1 MSELSTLA
9 VGSDSRQ
16 SITVARQPIL
26 DRKGQVIAHELLY
39 RHTADA
45 TSCTDRGDS
54 VGARTL
60 NDAVLSVGLDALT
73 CGLPAFINLTHQL
86 LLGGA
91 GTLLPRDIAVLELR
105 EDIPVDDEVVQVCR
119 RLHADGYALAL
130 DDFVAGSPAEALVPW
145 VRYIKIDVLD
155 TPEAEW
161 STLAKRFG
169 GKKIKLVAEKVE
181 TIEVSDATRAA
192 GYDYFQGYFFCR
204 PRTFAATHM
213 PARRLAYV
221 QLLAALNRPNLSFD
235 ELENLVKHDL
245 SLSYRVLRS
254 ANSAAFAIHREVT
267 SIRTALVL
275 LGMDQIRKW
284 ASVWAIA
291 GLSGGESP
299 GAVSLALVR
308 ARGCERVGEL
318 VGGSD
323 TSGLF
328 LLGLCS
334 LLDVILRQSM
344 EVALTD
350 MPLPTPVREAL
361 LGAPN
366 SSRTALDAIVAYE
379 RGEWDAAGEL
389 IEKLGIGQSALPDIY
404 ADAVRWARQ
413 LSQFSATDAPKS

>member
-1 MSELSTLA
+1 MSEMSNLA

-16 SITVARQPIL
+16 AITVARQPIL
-26 DRKGQVIAHELLY
+26 DRRGQVVAHELLY
-39 RHTADA
+39 RHTPDA

-91 GTLLPRDIAVLELR
+91 GTLMPRDIAVLEIR

-130 DDFVAGSPAEALVPW
+130 DDFVPGSPAEALVPW
-145 VRYIKIDVLD
+145 VRYIKIDVLE

-161 STLAKRFG
+161 KPLAKRFSA
-169 GKKIKLVAEKVE
+169 KKIKVVAEKVE
-181 TIEVSDATRAA
+181 TIEVCDATRNA

-204 PRTFAATHM
+204 PRTFATTHL

-245 SLSYRVLRS
+245 SLSYRVMRS
-254 ANSAAFAIHREVT
+254 ANSAAFAIPREIT

-275 LGMDQIRKW
+275 LGLDQIRKW

-291 GLSGGESP
+291 GLSGAEAP

-308 ARGCERVGEL
+308 ARGCERIGEL
-318 VGGSD
+318 VAGSD
-323 TSGLF
+323 SSGLF

-361 LGAPN
+361 LGAQN
-366 SSRTALDAIVAYE
+366 GARTALDAVIAYE
-379 RGEWDAAGEL
+379 RGEWDAAGVL
-389 IEKLGIGQSALPDIY
+389 IERIGLGQSSLPDIY

-413 LSQFSATDAPKS
+413 LSQFSTPETQKA

>member
-1 MSELSTLA
+1 MSELSNLA
-9 VGSDSRQ
+9 IGSDSRQ
-16 SITVARQPIL
+16 TVTVARQPIL
-26 DRKGQVIAHELLY
+26 DRKGQVVAHELLY
-39 RHTADA
+39 RHTPDA
-45 TSCTDRGDS
+45 TACNDRSDS

-60 NDAVLSVGLDALT
+60 NDAMLSVGLDALT
-73 CGLPAFINLTHQL
+73 CGLPAFVNLTHQL

-105 EDIPVDDEVVQVCR
+105 EDIPIDDEVVQVCR
-119 RLHADGYALAL
+119 QLHADGYALAL
-130 DDFVAGSPAEALVPW
+130 DDFVAGSAAEALVPW
-145 VRYIKIDVLD
+145 VRYIKIDVID
-155 TPEAEW
+155 TPEPQWRA
-161 STLAKRFG
+161 LAKRFNA
-169 GKKIKLVAEKVE
+169 KRIKLVAEKVE
-181 TIEVSDATRAA
+181 TIEVSDATREA

-204 PRTFAATHM
+204 PRTFATTHV
-213 PARRLAYV
+213 PARRLAYI
-221 QLLAALNRPNLSFD
+221 QLLSALNRPNLTFD

-254 ANSAAFAIHREVT
+254 ANSAAFAIRQEVT

-275 LGMDQIRKW
+275 LGLDQIRKW

-291 GLSGGESP
+291 GLSGGEAP

-308 ARGCERVGEL
+308 ARGCERIGEL
-318 VGGSD
+318 IAGSD
-323 TSGLF
+323 TGGLF

-334 LLDVILRQSM
+334 LLDVILRRPM

-366 SSRTALDAIVAYE
+366 TARKALDSIIAYE
-379 RGEWDAAGEL
+379 RGEWDSAGEL
-389 IEKLGIGQSALPDIY
+389 IEKVGLRQSALPDIY

-413 LSQFSATDAPKS
+413 LSQFSTTEPKA

>member
-1 MSELSTLA
+1 MSELANLD

-16 SITVARQPIL
+16 AVTVARQPIL
-26 DRKGQVIAHELLY
+26 DRTGQVVAHELLY
-39 RHTADA
+39 RHNLDA
-45 TSCTDRGDS
+45 TSCTDRSDS

-60 NDAVLSVGLDALT
+60 NDAMLSVGLDALT
-73 CGLPAFINLTHQL
+73 CGLPAFVNLTHQL

-91 GTLLPRDIAVLELR
+91 GTLLPREIAVLEIR
-105 EDIPVDDEVVQVCR
+105 EDIPVDDEVVQICR
-119 RLHADGYALAL
+119 KLHADGYALAL
-130 DDFVAGSPAEALVPW
+130 DDFVAGSAHEALVPW
-145 VRYIKIDVLD
+145 VRYVKIDVLD
-155 TPEAEW
+155 TPPGEW
-161 STLAKRFG
+161 KALAKRFSAR
-169 GKKIKLVAEKVE
+169 KIKVVAEKVE
-181 TIEVSDATRAA
+181 TIEVSEATREA
-192 GYDYFQGYFFCR
+192 GYDYFQGFYFCR
-204 PRTFAATHM
+204 PRTFAATHL

-221 QLLAALNRPNLSFD
+221 QLLAALNRPDLGFD

-275 LGMDQIRKW
+275 LGFDQIRKW

-291 GLSGGESP
+291 GLSGGEAP
-299 GAVSLALVR
+299 AAVSLALVR
-308 ARGCERVGEL
+308 ARSCERIGEL

-323 TSGLF
+323 TAGLF

-334 LLDVILRQSM
+334 LLDVILRQPM

-361 LGAPN
+361 LGASN
-366 SSRTALDAIVAYE
+366 STRTALDAIVAYE
-379 RGEWDAAGEL
+379 RGEWDGAGEL
-389 IEKLGIGQSALPDIY
+389 IEQLGISPSQLPNVY

-413 LSQFSATDAPKS
+413 LSQFSTADSPAK

>member
-1 MSELSTLA
+1 MGELSHLA

-16 SITVARQPIL
+16 SVTVARQPIL
-26 DRKGQVIAHELLY
+26 DRKGQVVAHELLY
-39 RHTADA
+39 RQTEDA
-45 TSCTDRGDS
+45 TACTDRSDS
-54 VGARTL
+54 TGARTL
-60 NDAVLSVGLDALT
+60 NDAMLAVGLDALT

-86 LLGGA
+86 LLSGA
-91 GTLLPRDIAVLELR
+91 GTLLPRDIAVLEIR
-105 EDIPVDDEVVQVCR
+105 EDIPVDDEVMQVCR
-119 RLHADGYALAL
+119 KLHADGYALAL

-145 VRYIKIDVLD
+145 VRYVKIDVLE

-161 STLAKRFG
+161 KALAKRFSDR
-169 GKKIKLVAEKVE
+169 KIKVVAEKVE
-181 TIEVSDATRAA
+181 TIEVSDATRDA

-204 PRTFAATHM
+204 PRTFATTHL

-221 QLLAALNRPNLSFD
+221 QLLAALNRPDLSFD

-245 SLSYRVLRS
+245 SLSYRVMRS
-254 ANSAAFAIHREVT
+254 SNSAAFAIHREIT

-275 LGMDQIRKW
+275 LGFDQIRKW

-291 GLSGGESP
+291 GLSAGEAP

-308 ARGCERVGEL
+308 ARGCERIGEL
-318 VGGSD
+318 LAGSD
-323 TSGLF
+323 TGGLF

-334 LLDVILRQSM
+334 LLDVILRQPM

-366 SSRTALDAIVAYE
+366 TVRKALDAVVAYE
-379 RGEWDAAGEL
+379 RGEWDTAGEL
-389 IEKLGIGQSALPDIY
+389 IEQLGIGRAQLPNIY

-413 LSQFSATDAPKS
+413 LSQFSTTDSK

>member
-1 MSELSTLA
+1 MSELSNLA

-16 SITVARQPIL
+16 SVTVARQPIL
-26 DRKGQVIAHELLY
+26 DRRGHVVAHELLY
-39 RHTADA
+39 RHNLDA

-91 GTLLPRDIAVLELR
+91 GTLLPRDIAVLEIR
-105 EDIPVDDEVVQVCR
+105 EDIPVDDEVVQICR
-119 RLHADGYALAL
+119 KLHGDGYALAL
-130 DDFVAGSPAEALVPW
+130 DDFVAGSAHEALVPW
-145 VRYIKIDVLD
+145 VRYVKIDVLD
-155 TPEAEW
+155 TPAGEW
-161 STLAKRFG
+161 KALAKRFSAR
-169 GKKIKLVAEKVE
+169 KIKLVAEKVE
-181 TIEVSDATRAA
+181 TIEVSDATREA
-192 GYDYFQGYFFCR
+192 GYDYFQGFYFCR
-204 PRTFAATHM
+204 PRTFAATHL

-221 QLLAALNRPNLSFD
+221 HLLAALNRPDLSFD
-235 ELENLVKHDL
+235 ELEDLVKHDL
-245 SLSYRVLRS
+245 SLSYRVMRS
-254 ANSAAFAIHREVT
+254 ANSAAFAIHREIT

-275 LGMDQIRKW
+275 LGFDQIRKW

-291 GLSGGESP
+291 GLSGGEAP

-308 ARGCERVGEL
+308 ARGCERIGEL

-334 LLDVILRQSM
+334 LLDVILRQPM

-361 LGAPN
+361 LGASN
-366 SSRTALDAIVAYE
+366 TARKALDAIVAYE
-379 RGEWDAAGEL
+379 RGGWDAAGEL
-389 IEKLGIGQSALPDIY
+389 IEQLGISRAQLPNIY

-413 LSQFSATDAPKS
+413 LSQFSTSEPAK

>member
-1 MSELSTLA
+1 MSELANLD

-16 SITVARQPIL
+16 SVTVARQPIL
-26 DRKGQVIAHELLY
+26 DRRGQVVAHELLY
-39 RHTADA
+39 RHNLDA
-45 TSCTDRGDS
+45 TACTDRSDS

-60 NDAVLSVGLDALT
+60 NDAMLSVGLDALT
-73 CGLPAFINLTHQL
+73 CGLPAFVNLTHQL

-91 GTLLPRDIAVLELR
+91 GTLLPREIAVLEIR
-105 EDIPVDDEVVQVCR
+105 EDIPVDDEVVQICR
-119 RLHADGYALAL
+119 KLHADGYALAL
-130 DDFVAGSPAEALVPW
+130 DDFVAGSAHEALVPW
-145 VRYIKIDVLD
+145 VRYVKIDVLD
-155 TPEAEW
+155 TPPGEW
-161 STLAKRFG
+161 KALAKRFSAR
-169 GKKIKLVAEKVE
+169 KIKVIAEKVE
-181 TIEVSDATRAA
+181 TIEVSDATREA
-192 GYDYFQGYFFCR
+192 GYDYFQGFYFCR
-204 PRTFAATHM
+204 PRTFAATHL

-221 QLLAALNRPNLSFD
+221 QLLAALNRPDLGFD

-275 LGMDQIRKW
+275 LGFDQIRKW

-291 GLSGGESP
+291 GLSGGEAP
-299 GAVSLALVR
+299 AAVSLALVR
-308 ARGCERVGEL
+308 ARGCERIGEL

-334 LLDVILRQSM
+334 LLDVILRQPM

-361 LGAPN
+361 LGASN
-366 SSRTALDAIVAYE
+366 TTRTALDAIVAYE
-379 RGEWDAAGEL
+379 RGEWDGAGEL
-389 IEKLGIGQSALPDIY
+389 IEQLGVSPSQLPNVY

-413 LSQFSATDAPKS
+413 LSQFSTAESK

>member
-1 MSELSTLA
+1 MSELANLD

-16 SITVARQPIL
+16 SVTVARQPIL
-26 DRKGQVIAHELLY
+26 DRRGQVVAHELLY
-39 RHTADA
+39 RHNLDA
-45 TSCTDRGDS
+45 TACTDRSDS

-60 NDAVLSVGLDALT
+60 NDAMLSVGLDALT
-73 CGLPAFINLTHQL
+73 CGLPAFVNLTHQL

-91 GTLLPRDIAVLELR
+91 GTLLPREIAVLEIR
-105 EDIPVDDEVVQVCR
+105 EDIPVDDEVVQICR
-119 RLHADGYALAL
+119 KLHADGYALAL
-130 DDFVAGSPAEALVPW
+130 DDFVAGSAHEALVPW
-145 VRYIKIDVLD
+145 VRYVKIDVLD
-155 TPEAEW
+155 TPPGEW
-161 STLAKRFG
+161 KALAKRFSAR
-169 GKKIKLVAEKVE
+169 KIKVVAEKVE
-181 TIEVSDATRAA
+181 TIEVSDATREA
-192 GYDYFQGYFFCR
+192 GYDYFQGFYFCR
-204 PRTFAATHM
+204 PRTFAATHL

-221 QLLAALNRPNLSFD
+221 QLLAALNRPDLGFD

-275 LGMDQIRKW
+275 LGFDQIRKW

-291 GLSGGESP
+291 GLSGGEAP

-308 ARGCERVGEL
+308 ARGCERIGEI

-334 LLDVILRQSM
+334 LLDVILRQPM

-361 LGAPN
+361 LGASN
-366 SSRTALDAIVAYE
+366 TARKALDAIIAYE

-389 IEKLGIGQSALPDIY
+389 IEQLGISQSQLPDVY

-413 LSQFSATDAPKS
+413 LSQFSTTASK

>member
-1 MSELSTLA
+1 MSELSKLA

-16 SITVARQPIL
+16 SVTVARQPIL
-26 DRKGQVIAHELLY
+26 DRRGQIVAHELLY
-39 RHTADA
+39 RHNLDA

-91 GTLLPRDIAVLELR
+91 GTLLPRDIAVLEIR
-105 EDIPVDDEVVQVCR
+105 EDIPVDDEVVQICR
-119 RLHADGYALAL
+119 KLHADGYALAL
-130 DDFVAGSPAEALVPW
+130 DDFVAGSAHEALVPW
-145 VRYIKIDVLD
+145 VRYVKIDVLD
-155 TPEAEW
+155 TPEGEW
-161 STLAKRFG
+161 KALAKRFSAR
-169 GKKIKLVAEKVE
+169 KIKLVAEKVE
-181 TIEVSDATRAA
+181 TIEVSDATREA
-192 GYDYFQGYFFCR
+192 GYDYFQGFYFCR
-204 PRTFAATHM
+204 PRTFAATHL

-221 QLLAALNRPNLSFD
+221 QLLAALNRPDLSFD
-235 ELENLVKHDL
+235 ELEDLVKHDL
-245 SLSYRVLRS
+245 SLSYRVMRS
-254 ANSAAFAIHREVT
+254 ANSAAFAIHREIT

-275 LGMDQIRKW
+275 LGFDQIRKW

-291 GLSGGESP
+291 GLSGGEAP

-308 ARGCERVGEL
+308 ARGCERIGEL

-334 LLDVILRQSM
+334 LLDVILRQPM

-361 LGAPN
+361 LGASN
-366 SSRTALDAIVAYE
+366 TARKALDAIIAYE
-379 RGEWDAAGEL
+379 RGEWDGAGEL
-389 IEKLGIGQSALPDIY
+389 IEQLGISQSQLPNVY

-413 LSQFSATDAPKS
+413 LSQFSTSEPAK

>member
-1 MSELSTLA
+1 MSELSNLA

-16 SITVARQPIL
+16 SVTVARQPIL
-26 DRKGQVIAHELLY
+26 DRRGHVVAHELLY
-39 RHTADA
+39 RHNLDA

-91 GTLLPRDIAVLELR
+91 GTLLPRDIAVLEIR
-105 EDIPVDDEVVQVCR
+105 EDIPVDDEVLQICR
-119 RLHADGYALAL
+119 KLHADGYALAL
-130 DDFVAGSPAEALVPW
+130 DDFVAGSAHEALVPW
-145 VRYIKIDVLD
+145 VRYVKIDVLD
-155 TPEAEW
+155 TPAGEW
-161 STLAKRFG
+161 KALAKRFSAR
-169 GKKIKLVAEKVE
+169 KIKLVAEKVE
-181 TIEVSDATRAA
+181 TIEVSDATREA
-192 GYDYFQGYFFCR
+192 GYDYFQGFYFCR
-204 PRTFAATHM
+204 PRTFAATHL

-221 QLLAALNRPNLSFD
+221 QLLAALNRPDLSFD
-235 ELENLVKHDL
+235 ELEDLVKHDL
-245 SLSYRVLRS
+245 SLSYRVMRS
-254 ANSAAFAIHREVT
+254 ANSAAFAIHREIT

-275 LGMDQIRKW
+275 LGFDQIRKW

-291 GLSGGESP
+291 GLSGGEAP

-308 ARGCERVGEL
+308 ARGCERIGEL

-334 LLDVILRQSM
+334 LLDVILRQPM

-361 LGAPN
+361 LGASN
-366 SSRTALDAIVAYE
+366 TARKALDAIVAYE

-389 IEKLGIGQSALPDIY
+389 IEQLGISRSQLPNIY

-413 LSQFSATDAPKS
+413 LSQFSTSEPEPR

>member
-1 MSELSTLA
+1 MSELANLA
-9 VGSDSRQ
+9 VGSDSRDA
-16 SITVARQPIL
+16 ITVARQPIL

-39 RHTADA
+39 RHTVDA
-45 TSCTDRGDS
+45 TACTDRGDS
-54 VGARTL
+54 AGARTL

-105 EDIPVDDEVVQVCR
+105 EDIPVDDEVVQICR

-145 VRYIKIDVLD
+145 ARYIKVDVLE
-155 TPEAEW
+155 TPEPGWTA
-161 STLAKRFG
+161 LAKRFT
-169 GKKIKLVAEKVE
+169 GKKVKLVAEKVE
-181 TIEVSDATRAA
+181 TIEVADATRAA
-192 GYDYFQGYFFCR
+192 GYDYFQGYYFCR
-204 PRTFAATHM
+204 PRNFAATHM

-221 QLLAALNRPNLSFD
+221 QLLIALNTPDLSFD
-235 ELENLVKHDL
+235 DLENLVKHDV

-254 ANSAAFAIHREVT
+254 ANSAAFAVIREIT
-267 SIRTALVL
+267 SIRSALVF

-284 ASVWAIA
+284 ASVWAMA
-291 GLSGGESP
+291 GLSGGEAP

-308 ARGCERVGEL
+308 ARGCERIGEL
-318 VGGSD
+318 IAGSD
-323 TSGLF
+323 SGGLF

-344 EVALTD
+344 EIALAD

-361 LGAPN
+361 LGAQN
-366 SSRTALDAIVAYE
+366 SSRTALDAIIAYE

-389 IEKLGIGQSALPDIY
+389 IETLGLGRSTLPSIY
-404 ADAVRWARQ
+404 ADAVRWART
-413 LSQFSATDAPKS
+413 LSQFSTPETTKS

>member
-1 MSELSTLA
+1 MSEISNLA

-16 SITVARQPIL
+16 SVTVARQPIL
-26 DRKGQVIAHELLY
+26 DRKGQIIAHELLY
-39 RHTADA
+39 RHNLDA
-45 TSCTDRGDS
+45 TSCTDRSDS

-91 GTLLPRDIAVLELR
+91 GTLLPRDIAVLEIR
-105 EDIPVDDEVVQVCR
+105 EDIPVDDEVVQICR
-119 RLHADGYALAL
+119 KLHADGYALAL
-130 DDFVAGSPAEALVPW
+130 DDFVAGSAHEALVPW
-145 VRYIKIDVLD
+145 VRYVKIDVLD
-155 TPEAEW
+155 TPQGEW
-161 STLAKRFG
+161 KELAKRFSAR
-169 GKKIKLVAEKVE
+169 KIKLVAEKVE
-181 TIEVSDATRAA
+181 TIEVSDLTREA
-192 GYDYFQGYFFCR
+192 GYDYFQGFYFCR
-204 PRTFAATHM
+204 PRTFAATHL

-221 QLLAALNRPNLSFD
+221 QLLAALNRPNLSFE

-245 SLSYRVLRS
+245 SLSYRVMRS
-254 ANSAAFAIHREVT
+254 ANSAAFAIHREIT

-275 LGMDQIRKW
+275 LGFDQIRKW

-291 GLSGGESP
+291 GLSGGEAP

-308 ARGCERVGEL
+308 ARSCERIGEII
-318 VGGSD
+318 GGSD
-323 TSGLF
+323 SSGLF

-334 LLDVILRQSM
+334 LLDVILRQPM

-361 LGAPN
+361 LGASN
-366 SSRTALDAIVAYE
+366 TTRKALDAIIAYE

-389 IEKLGIGQSALPDIY
+389 IEQLGISQSQLPDVY

-413 LSQFSATDAPKS
+413 LSQFSTSEPAK

>member
-1 MSELSTLA
+1 MGELSTLA

-16 SITVARQPIL
+16 SVTVARQPIL
-26 DRKGQVIAHELLY
+26 DRKGQVVAHELLY
-39 RHTADA
+39 RQTEDA
-45 TSCTDRGDS
+45 TACTDRSDS

-60 NDAVLSVGLDALT
+60 NDAMLAVGLDALT

-86 LLGGA
+86 LLSGA
-91 GTLLPRDIAVLELR
+91 GTLLPRDIAVLEIR
-105 EDIPVDDEVVQVCR
+105 EDIPVDDEVIQACR
-119 RLHADGYALAL
+119 KLHADGYALAL

-145 VRYIKIDVLD
+145 VRYVKIDVLE

-161 STLAKRFG
+161 KALAKRFSAR
-169 GKKIKLVAEKVE
+169 KIKVVAEKVE
-181 TIEVSDATRAA
+181 TIEVSDATRDA
-192 GYDYFQGYFFCR
+192 GYDYFQGFFFCR
-204 PRTFAATHM
+204 PRTFAATHL

-221 QLLAALNRPNLSFD
+221 QLLAALNRPTLSFD

-245 SLSYRVLRS
+245 SLSYRVMRS
-254 ANSAAFAIHREVT
+254 ANSAAFAIHREIT

-275 LGMDQIRKW
+275 LGFDQIRKW

-291 GLSGGESP
+291 GLSGGDAP

-308 ARGCERVGEL
+308 ARGCERIGEL
-318 VGGSD
+318 LEGSD
-323 TSGLF
+323 TGGLF

-334 LLDVILRQSM
+334 LLDVILRQPM

-366 SSRTALDAIVAYE
+366 TVRKALDAVIAYE
-379 RGEWDAAGEL
+379 RGEWDTAEAL
-389 IEKLGIGQSALPDIY
+389 IEQLGIGQSQLPNIY

-413 LSQFSATDAPKS
+413 LSQFSTPESK

>member
-1 MSELSTLA
+1 MSEISNLA

-16 SITVARQPIL
+16 SVTVARQPIL
-26 DRKGQVIAHELLY
+26 DRKGQIIAHELLY
-39 RHTADA
+39 RHNLDA
-45 TSCTDRGDS
+45 TACTDRSDS

-91 GTLLPRDIAVLELR
+91 GTLLPRDIAVLEIR
-105 EDIPVDDEVVQVCR
+105 EDIPVDDEVVQICR
-119 RLHADGYALAL
+119 KLHADGYALAL
-130 DDFVAGSPAEALVPW
+130 DDFVAGSAHEALVPW
-145 VRYIKIDVLD
+145 VRYVKIDVLD
-155 TPEAEW
+155 TPQGEW
-161 STLAKRFG
+161 KALAKRFSAR
-169 GKKIKLVAEKVE
+169 KIKLVAEKVE
-181 TIEVSDATRAA
+181 TIEVSDLTREA
-192 GYDYFQGYFFCR
+192 GYDYFQGFYFCR
-204 PRTFAATHM
+204 PRTFAATHL

-221 QLLAALNRPNLSFD
+221 QLLAALNRPNLSFE

-245 SLSYRVLRS
+245 SLSYRVMRS
-254 ANSAAFAIHREVT
+254 ANSAAFAIHREIT

-275 LGMDQIRKW
+275 LGFDQIRKW

-291 GLSGGESP
+291 GLSGGEAP

-308 ARGCERVGEL
+308 ARGCERIGEI

-323 TSGLF
+323 SSGLF

-334 LLDVILRQSM
+334 LLDVILRQPM

-361 LGAPN
+361 LGASN
-366 SSRTALDAIVAYE
+366 TTRKALDAIIAYE

-389 IEKLGIGQSALPDIY
+389 IEQLGISQSQLPDVY

-413 LSQFSATDAPKS
+413 LSQFSTAESK

>member
-1 MSELSTLA
+1 MSELSNLA

-16 SITVARQPIL
+16 AATVARQPIL
-26 DRKGQVIAHELLY
+26 DRRGQVIAHELLY
-39 RHTADA
+39 RHTTDA
-45 TSCTDRGDS
+45 TACTDRSDS
-54 VGARTL
+54 TGARTL
-60 NDAVLSVGLDALT
+60 SDAMLSVGLDALT

-105 EDIPVDDEVVQVCR
+105 EDIPVDDEVVQMCR

-130 DDFVAGSPAEALVPW
+130 DDFVAGSAAEALVPW
-145 VRYIKIDVLD
+145 VRYIKVDVLD
-155 TPEAEW
+155 TAEAEW
-161 STLAKRFG
+161 KAIAKRFA

-181 TIEVSDATRAA
+181 TFEMSDATRAA

-204 PRTFAATHM
+204 PRTFATTHV

-254 ANSAAFAIHREVT
+254 ANSAAFAVAREVT

-275 LGMDQIRKW
+275 LGMDQIRRW

-291 GLSGGESP
+291 GLSGGEAP
-299 GAVSLALVR
+299 GAVSLTLVR
-308 ARGCERVGEL
+308 ARSCERIGEL
-318 VGGSD
+318 LAGSD
-323 TSGLF
+323 SSGLF

-350 MPLPTPVREAL
+350 VPLPTPVREAL

-366 SSRTALDAIVAYE
+366 STRTALEAIVAYE
-379 RGEWDAAGEL
+379 RGEWDTAGAL
-389 IEKLGIGQSALPDIY
+389 IETLGLGQSELPNIY

-413 LSQFSATDAPKS
+413 LSQFSTTDAPKA

>member
-1 MSELSTLA
+1 MSEMSNLA

-16 SITVARQPIL
+16 AITVARQPIL
-26 DRKGQVIAHELLY
+26 DRRGQVVAHELLY
-39 RHTADA
+39 RHTPDA

-91 GTLLPRDIAVLELR
+91 GTLMPRDIAVLEIR

-130 DDFVAGSPAEALVPW
+130 DDFVPGSPAEALVPW
-145 VRYIKIDVLD
+145 VRYIKVDVLE
-155 TPEAEW
+155 TAEADW
-161 STLAKRFG
+161 RALAKRFT
-169 GKKIKLVAEKVE
+169 GKKVKLVAEKVE
-181 TIEVSDATRAA
+181 TIEVSDATREA

-204 PRTFAATHM
+204 PRTFAAKHL

-254 ANSAAFAIHREVT
+254 ANSAAFALHREVT

-275 LGMDQIRKW
+275 LGLDQIRKW

-291 GLSGGESP
+291 GLSGGDAP

-308 ARGCERVGEL
+308 ARGCERIGEL
-318 VGGSD
+318 VAGSD
-323 TSGLF
+323 SSGLF

-361 LGAPN
+361 LGAQN
-366 SSRTALDAIVAYE
+366 SARTALDAVIAYE

-389 IEKLGIGQSALPDIY
+389 FEKIGLGQSTLPDIY

-413 LSQFSATDAPKS
+413 LSQFSTPETQKI

>member
-1 MSELSTLA
+1 MAELSNLA
-9 VGSDSRQ
+9 VGSDSRHVA
-16 SITVARQPIL
+16 TVARQPIL
-26 DRKGQVIAHELLY
+26 DRRGQVIAHELLY
-39 RHTADA
+39 RHTVDA
-45 TSCTDRGDS
+45 TSCTDRSDS
-54 VGARTL
+54 TGARTL
-60 NDAVLSVGLDALT
+60 SDAMLSVGLDALT

-145 VRYIKIDVLD
+145 VRYIKVDVLD
-155 TPEAEW
+155 TTEANW
-161 STLAKRFG
+161 RALAKRFA

-204 PRTFAATHM
+204 PRTFATTHV

-221 QLLAALNRPNLSFD
+221 QLLAALNRPDLSFD
-235 ELENLVKHDL
+235 ELEHLVKHDL

-254 ANSAAFAIHREVT
+254 ANSAAFAVHHEVT

-275 LGMDQIRKW
+275 LGFDQIRKW

-291 GLSGGESP
+291 GLSGGEAP

-308 ARGCERVGEL
+308 ARGCERIGEL
-318 VGGSD
+318 ISGSD
-323 TSGLF
+323 SSGLF

-334 LLDVILRQSM
+334 LLDVILKQSM

-366 SSRTALDAIVAYE
+366 ATRTALEAVVAYE
-379 RGEWDAAGEL
+379 RGEWDTAGEL
-389 IEKLGIGQSALPDIY
+389 IEQLGVGQSELPNIY

-413 LSQFSATDAPKS
+413 LSQFSTTDAPKS

>member
-1 MSELSTLA
+1 MGELSNLA

-16 SITVARQPIL
+16 AITVARQPIL

-39 RHTADA
+39 RHTPDA
-45 TSCTDRGDS
+45 TACTDRGDS

-130 DDFVAGSPAEALVPW
+130 DDFVAGSAAEALVPW
-145 VRYIKIDVLD
+145 VRYIKVDVLE
-155 TPEAEW
+155 TPEAGW
-161 STLAKRFG
+161 SAIAKRFTD
-169 GKKIKLVAEKVE
+169 KQVKLVAEKVE
-181 TIEVSDATRAA
+181 TMDVADATRAA
-192 GYDYFQGYFFCR
+192 GYHYFQGYFFCR

-221 QLLAALNRPNLSFD
+221 QLLAALNKPNLSFD
-235 ELENLVKHDL
+235 ELENLVKHDV
-245 SLSYRVLRS
+245 SLSYRVMRS
-254 ANSAAFAIHREVT
+254 ANSAAFAVHREIT

-275 LGMDQIRKW
+275 LGLDQIRKW
-284 ASVWAIA
+284 ASVWAMA
-291 GLSGGESP
+291 GLSGGEAP

-308 ARGCERVGEL
+308 ARGCERIGEL
-318 VGGSD
+318 ITGSD
-323 TSGLF
+323 TGGLF

-350 MPLPTPVREAL
+350 MPLPTPIREAL
-361 LGAPN
+361 LGAQN
-366 SSRTALDAIVAYE
+366 SSRVALDAIIAYE
-379 RGEWDAAGEL
+379 RGEWDTAGEL
-389 IEKLGIGQSALPDIY
+389 IEKLGLGPSALPGIY
-404 ADAVRWARQ
+404 ADAVRWART
-413 LSQFSATDAPKS
+413 LSQFSTPEKPKA

>member
-1 MSELSTLA
+1 MSELANLD

-16 SITVARQPIL
+16 SVTVARQPIL
-26 DRKGQVIAHELLY
+26 DRRGQVVAHELLY
-39 RHTADA
+39 RHNLDA
-45 TSCTDRGDS
+45 TACTDRSDS

-60 NDAVLSVGLDALT
+60 NDAMLSVGLDALT
-73 CGLPAFINLTHQL
+73 CGLPAFVNLTHQL

-91 GTLLPRDIAVLELR
+91 GTLLPREIAVLEIR
-105 EDIPVDDEVVQVCR
+105 EDIPVDDEVVQICR
-119 RLHADGYALAL
+119 KLHADGYALAL
-130 DDFVAGSPAEALVPW
+130 DDFVAGSAHEALVPW
-145 VRYIKIDVLD
+145 VRYVKIDVLD
-155 TPEAEW
+155 TPPGEW
-161 STLAKRFG
+161 KALAKRFSAR
-169 GKKIKLVAEKVE
+169 KIKVVAEKVE
-181 TIEVSDATRAA
+181 TIEVSDATREA
-192 GYDYFQGYFFCR
+192 GYDYFQGFYFCR
-204 PRTFAATHM
+204 PRTFAATHL

-221 QLLAALNRPNLSFD
+221 QLLAALNRPDLGFD

-275 LGMDQIRKW
+275 LGFDQIRKW

-291 GLSGGESP
+291 GLSGGEAP
-299 GAVSLALVR
+299 AAVSLALVR
-308 ARGCERVGEL
+308 ARGCERIGEL

-334 LLDVILRQSM
+334 LLDVILRQPM

-361 LGAPN
+361 LGASN
-366 SSRTALDAIVAYE
+366 TTRTALDAIVAYE
-379 RGEWDAAGEL
+379 RGEWDGAGEL
-389 IEKLGIGQSALPDIY
+389 IEQLGVSPSQLPNVY

-413 LSQFSATDAPKS
+413 LSQFSTAESK